1 MYKWNATYL
10 RLCKMGGVSASTP
23 MVIQQS
29 ELQVECSIGQDNYQ
43 YYIWNNQNICI
54 SYMHQCLTP
63 VGCFNGGYL
72 PRSPTNHQFKQSI
85 CVFLVLFVSKF
96 VCQIQVL
103 IQEQGLSLV
112 LHVEIRWH
120 LHCMVNRTQ
129 LLIYPYLY
137 ISTQHPQLKLPSLN
151 QWPRL
156 GYTAPRSIF
165 FLIILFRNSTNTVY
179 NLPIT
184 VNNCACQRFSLPYWE
199 EAVTWL
205 N

>member
-1 MYKWNATYL
+1 MDRTIINITSEIIKIFVFLT
-10 RLCKMGGVSASTP
+10 CTTAS
-23 MVIQQS
+23 I
-29 ELQVECSIGQDNYQ
+29 
-43 YYIWNNQNICI
+43 
-54 SYMHQCLTP
+54 P

-72 PRSPTNHQFKQSI
+72 PRSSTVHQFSIQSI
-85 CVFLVLFVSKF
+85 CVYLVLFASKF
-96 VCQIQVL
+96 VSQIQDL

-137 ISTQHPQLKLPSLN
+137 ISTQHPQLQLPSLN
-151 QWPRL
+151 QWQRL